1 VTGWAIGNGDW
12 QNGHR
17 DDQADA
23 HALYEKLQQSVLPC
37 FHHDREQFIDVMRHA
52 IAINGS
58 YFNTQRM
65 VQEYVV
71 RAYYA

>member
-1 VTGWAIGNGDW
+1 MFLHN
-12 QNGHR
+12 R
-17 DDQADA
+17 DQW
-23 HALYEKLQQSVLPC
+23 
-37 FHHDREQFIDVMRHA
+37 IDVMRHA

-71 RAYYA
+71 KAYFG